1 MNEILVAIITGAV
14 SLIGTVITVLL
25 ANKSTI
31 AAMDKQSAVTDEAIK
46 GQIGVIRQEIKAL
59 SDRVDKHN
67 NLVERTYNLES
78 RMDVADEKIKVANN
92 RIKDLE
98 DDKR

>member
-14 SLIGTVITVLL
+14 SLIGTVITVLM

-31 AAMDKQSAVTDEAIK
+31 AALDKQSAVNNEKIE
-46 GQIGVIRQEIKAL
+46 GQIAVIQQEIQTL

-67 NLVERTYNLES
+67 NLVERTYSLEK
-78 RMDVADEKIKVANN
+78 RADVTDEKIKVANK
-92 RIKDLE
+92 RIEDLE
-98 DDKR
+98 DDAK